1 MSTRAPP
8 DQQTKLIEAAAA
20 ADVAWVLPNE
30 WGYDKAHP
38 GLYQDIPLGKAHAGY
53 TSLIEKLGKS
63 SWIGVTCGFWYE
75 WSLGGGPYCYGFDIP
90 NRTVT
95 FFDDGNTRVNTSTWP
110 QVGRAVARLLNL
122 KILPEDEEDRGACL
136 ERWRN
141 RSVYVSSFNVSQREM
156 LESVMRVTGTKVEE
170 WKIGYEPSMERYQ
183 VGVEAMRKGNLW
195 GFAQLMYTRV
205 FYQDG
210 SGEFEASRGLLNEVL
225 GLPKEEMDDF
235 TKVAVERSKE
245 PII

>member
-1 MSTRAPP
+1 M
-8 DQQTKLIEAAAA
+8 E
-20 ADVAWVLPNE
+20 E
-30 WGYDKAHP
+30 
-38 GLYQDIPLGKAHAGY
+38 LG
-53 TSLIEKLGKS
+53 TS

-90 NRTVT
+90 GRAVT

-110 QVGRAVARLLNL
+110 QVGRAVARLLSL
-122 KILPEDEEDRGACL
+122 KILPDDDEDDNDGSACL
-136 ERWRN
+136 SRYRN
-141 RSVYVSSFNVSQREM
+141 QNVYVSSFNVSQREM
-156 LESVMRVTGTKVEE
+156 LESVMRVTGTAVGD
-170 WKIGYEPSMERYQ
+170 WKIGYENSVERYQ
-183 VGVEAMRKGNLW
+183 AGVEEMRKGNLR

-225 GLPKEEMDDF
+225 GLPREDIDDF
-235 TKVAVERSKE
+235 TKIAVQRAKE